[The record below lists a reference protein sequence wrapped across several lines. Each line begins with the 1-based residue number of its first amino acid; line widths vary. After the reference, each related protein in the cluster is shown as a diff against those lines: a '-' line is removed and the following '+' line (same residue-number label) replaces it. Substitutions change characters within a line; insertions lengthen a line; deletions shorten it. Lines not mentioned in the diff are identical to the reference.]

1 MTLAI
6 ETPRKSRV
14 DTWLSDI
21 GVGQILLAVALLL
34 YPAIAFAQNVESDPS
49 DEGAEKPPADK
60 VAVDSVVDD
69 AAIQRRLERILAA
82 SDWFSS
88 SKVQVDEGIVVLSGE
103 TDEAEHR
110 EWAADISRRT
120 EDVVAVVNNIT
131 ISDTVDVSQSMSVVT
146 NSLDTLWKSF
156 LKRLPLIL
164 AGIVVVILTW
174 IVARIAASIVRSTA
188 RRSRLR
194 GGLQDLARQLTTCA
208 VWLTGLMITAVILF
222 PGMTP
227 AKLLTVLGLGS
238 VAIGFAF
245 KDIFENFFAGVLILW
260 RFPLEK
266 GDFIECGD
274 VFGKV
279 EDITVR
285 MTSIRQVDG
294 QLVVLPNAMLFKE
307 AVYVST
313 SRKSRRITIIC
324 GIGYG
329 EEVAAARDVIRKA
342 VEQCNSVDRQE
353 EIEIFAHEFG
363 DSSVNF
369 EVTWWCGSTPLEERQ
384 SRDEVVEAVKRG
396 LDEAGIEIPFPYRT
410 LTFSQPLSIENREAG
425 DDVPAEPAPA

>member
-1 MTLAI
+1 MRKRIRYLAI
-6 ETPRKSRV
+6 IACSTF
-14 DTWLSDI
+14 
-21 GVGQILLAVALLL
+21 L

-164 AGIVVVILTW
+164 AGIVVVVLTW

-353 EIEIFAHEFG
+353 EIEIFAREFG